1 MSSNFNSMFKPSSNI
16 ASSFNQQSP
25 NRTPGTPDYSSRVHR
40 GAGSGSRTAGS
51 VGTSFSH
58 QERQTLHDLGQRMRG
73 ANANQHALY
82 QKALDELIGDREM
95 TGADARMVALYAKTG
110 SADGRTGSTEEGAK
124 WGEALEALRDV
135 E

>member
-25 NRTPGTPDYSSRVHR
+25 NRTPSPPDYSSRVHR
-40 GAGSGSRTAGS
+40 GTGSGSRTAGS

-82 QKALDELIGDREM
+82 QKALDELIGERELS
-95 TGADARMVALYAKTG
+95 GADARMVALYAKTG
-110 SADGRTGSTEEGAK
+110 SADGRTGTNEGAK

>member
-25 NRTPGTPDYSSRVHR
+25 NRHPGTPDYASRVHR

-51 VGTSFSH
+51 VPTSFSH

-73 ANANQHALY
+73 ANSVQHGMYQQALE
-82 QKALDELIGDREM
+82 QLIGNREL
-95 TGADARMVALYAKTG
+95 TASDARMVALYAKTG
-110 SADGRTGSTEEGAK
+110 SADGRTGTEEGGK

>member
-1 MSSNFNSMFKPSSNI
+1 MSSNFNSMFKPNSNI

-25 NRTPGTPDYSSRVHR
+25 NRTPDYSSRVHR
-40 GAGSGSRTAGS
+40 GASSGSRTAGS

-73 ANANQHALY
+73 ANAVQHGVYQQALE
-82 QKALDELIGDREM
+82 QLIGNREL
-95 TGADARMVALYAKTG
+95 TASDARMVALYAKTG
-110 SADGRTGSTEEGAK
+110 SADGRTGSTEEGDK

>member
-25 NRTPGTPDYSSRVHR
+25 NGTPRTPDYSSRVHR

-51 VGTSFSH
+51 VVTSFSH

-110 SADGRTGSTEEGAK
+110 SADGRTGSTEGAK